1 MRPSVPTISPFSSQM
16 FARYASALQFAHV
29 PSDVSKLCKLIL
41 LDSVGVAAAA
51 TGVMKSTSLVASY
64 AKATFGEGISPIWGC
79 KTAVTP
85 MGAAFANGALSH
97 ALNYDVLGA
106 GYAGLIPPAVMAAA
120 DCNEMTSGQEA
131 LTAMVVGIELLTRIQ
146 DAASALPK
154 SYNRTLDGQLQTYF
168 GCAAAAAKVMG
179 LSAEQ
184 IESALGLALMQAAG
198 SMQITLDGDAEAKA
212 FYGAFP
218 NQAGLQSALLAR
230 EGLSAS
236 CNALSG
242 PAGLFPLFYGL
253 PGCDEVVLAG
263 LGREYGMR
271 RARFKRWPTSAAFA
285 ELIVAALDIKAKE
298 RVQPEKIDRIQ
309 IMTAPTMRVWFEPN
323 AVRCAP
329 TNAAS
334 AGNSAPFVIAVVLAN
349 GTFSLND
356 LGPSG
361 LAQPSVLR
369 VANAIEVQFNQT
381 IGAPSRMLISTID
394 GSQFE
399 RSIELTPGLTL
410 PWLGEDQ
417 VRTKFK
423 TCLRHARDQNLSA
436 REDEIIS
443 LIEHFEQ
450 LDDCRHLSRIFT
462 TTT

>member
-1 MRPSVPTISPFSSQM
+1 MSTVPPISPFSSQTY
-16 FARYASALQFAHV
+16 ARYASALQFAHV
-29 PSDVSKLCKLIL
+29 PSDISKLCKLIL

-51 TGVMKSTSLVASY
+51 TGVMASSSLIASY

-79 KTAVTP
+79 ETAVTP

-120 DCNEMTSGQEA
+120 DCNETTSGQEA
-131 LTAMVVGIELLTRIQ
+131 LTAMVVGMELLTRIQ

-154 SYNRTLDGQLQTYF
+154 TYNRTLDGQLQTYF
-168 GCAAAAAKVMG
+168 GCAAAAAKVMR
-179 LSAEQ
+179 LSAEE

-198 SMQITLDGDAEAKA
+198 TMQITLDGDAEAKA

-218 NQAGLQSALLAR
+218 NQGGLQSALLAR

-242 PAGLFPLFYGL
+242 SAGLFPLFYGVL
-253 PGCDEVVLAG
+253 GSDESILAG
-263 LGREYGMR
+263 LGQEYRMR
-271 RARFKRWPTSAAFA
+271 RARFKRWPISAAFA

-298 RVQPEKIDRIQ
+298 RVQPEQIARIQ
-309 IMTAPTMRVWFEPN
+309 TATDPTMRVWFEPN
-323 AVRCAP
+323 AARRTP

-349 GTFSLND
+349 GAFSLAD
-356 LGPSG
+356 LTPTG
-361 LAQPSVLR
+361 LAQSSVLR
-369 VANAIEVQFNQT
+369 IASAIEAQFNQT
-381 IGAPSRMLISTID
+381 IGAPSRMLISTFD

-399 RSIELTPGLTL
+399 RSIELRPSSTL
-410 PWLGEDQ
+410 PWLDEDQ
-417 VRTKFK
+417 VQAKFK

-436 REDEIIS
+436 RENEIIS
-443 LIEHFEQ
+443 VIEHFDQ
-450 LDDCRHLSRIFT
+450 LDDCRRLNRILAST
-462 TTT
+462 T